1 MCLFKS
7 KRRTRMVKCTSRLT
21 TPVSHCNVSR
31 IIPSIIYS
39 LTVHKYPLITRR
51 RVIKYLNESMIALKI
66 IKANWNHIE
75 ERKRRKGRKTQ
86 REPLFLRFLVRKQ
99 CLVWRLVQQRDIGL
113 PSYLRL
119 VTANTFRSSR
129 VSISG
134 LSFIRS
140 LSTRTRDF
148 IPEIFQTENYRQ
160 DWWINE
166 RKYFLRNVI
175 NQTSQC

>member
-31 IIPSIIYS
+31 IIPKIYS
-39 LTVHKYPLITRR
+39 LTVHEYPLITRR
-51 RVIKYLNESMIALKI
+51 RVIKYWNESMIALKI
-66 IKANWNHIE
+66 IKANWKKGIE
-75 ERKRRKGRKTQ
+75 ERKRRKRRKMQ
-86 REPLFLRFLVRKQ
+86 REPLFFTFPSKETMPR
-99 CLVWRLVQQRDIGL
+99 VWRLVQQRDIGL

-134 LSFIRS
+134 LSYVAS
-140 LSTRTRDF
+140 LHEL
-148 IPEIFQTENYRQ
+148 EI
-160 DWWINE
+160 
-166 RKYFLRNVI
+166 L
-175 NQTSQC
+175 SQKFFKPRITGKIDE